1 MTAALRPALAGAV
14 ALLLSGMLLTG
25 CSVVSSD
32 RPPLPDSTFTR
43 VLVETHLMT
52 ARSRLTRA
60 FPQALPDSV
69 LQRYGVRQADVDATL
84 RYYSERP
91 AAFSSLYNGVIDT
104 LNAIQQTR
112 SRRSRSLPDSVA
124 SERRTRSSRD

>member
-1 MTAALRPALAGAV
+1 MTVPPKPALLGV
-14 ALLLSGMLLTG
+14 GGLSLPG
-25 CSVVSSD
+25 CSVVSSE

-52 ARSRLTRA
+52 ARSRLNRA
-60 FPQALPDSV
+60 FPQSLPDSV
-69 LQRYGVRQADVDATL
+69 LERYDVRREEVDATL

-112 SRRSRSLPDSVA
+112 SRRSLTRPDSLGA
-124 SERRTRSSRD
+124 EQRSRSARN